1 MIEDFRSATCPTDL
15 VADVCIIGAGP
26 AGISLALELAGT
38 PWRVCL
44 VEGGGLHSE
53 AASQALNE
61 GESVGPHRFDPSHSR
76 LRVLGGATRLW
87 GGGCIPLSAI
97 EMAPREWMAGSGWPI
112 GWDELASYYTRA
124 NAICRVDPPDFA
136 DGSYRLR
143 ESPGDG
149 RAPPPHL
156 DHRTSRVSPVD
167 FGRVHLDALRA
178 APGIHLLLHA
188 NVMRLEATGNA
199 DAVTR
204 ARIGAVDGRRGT
216 VSARCFVLATGGIE
230 NARLMLLSDDV
241 APRGLGNDH
250 DLVGRYF
257 MDHPRC
263 RLGTFRGGDM
273 DRLARLYSRPL
284 DQANSPAYHQL
295 SLSDDAQRR
304 HRLFS
309 ARARPFAIERTPP
322 TGLSSLRALR
332 ASLRRPAHPEDE
344 GSRVEQVVLDALA
357 QDLPEQVAESAPG
370 AGRGRLALRTALNA
384 RHVLDAGRRKLA
396 RRAVV
401 DTDRVEMVGYF
412 EQAPNRDSRIRLSD
426 QRDALGLRKV
436 QVDWRMSA
444 TDDANIRA
452 TSELIGRDVAAHF
465 NCEFEPADW
474 LRDPAATPTL
484 HGTAHHMGTT
494 RMSDSPS
501 DGVVDRQCRVHGVDN
516 LYVAGSSVFP
526 TGGWSFPT
534 LTIVALALRISD
546 ELRARLPDLQ
556 MLAML

>member
-26 AGISLALELAGT
+26 AGISLAMELAGT
-38 PWRVCL
+38 PWTVCL
-44 VEGGGLHSE
+44 VEGGGLGSE

-61 GESVGPHRFDPSHSR
+61 GESVGPHPFDPAHSR
-76 LRVLGGATRLW
+76 LRALGGASRLW

-97 EMAPREWMAGSGWPI
+97 EMAPRDWLPDSGWPI
-112 GWDELASYYTRA
+112 GWEELAPYYARA
-124 NAICRVDPPDFA
+124 NQACRVEPGDFA

-143 ESPGDG
+143 EALRDSH
-149 RAPPPHL
+149 APPPHL
-156 DHRTSRVSPVD
+156 EHRTSRVSPLD
-167 FGRVHLDALRA
+167 FGRAHLDTLRA
-178 APGIHLLLHA
+178 APGIQLLVHA
-188 NVMRLEATGNA
+188 NVLRLDATGNA

-204 ARIGAVDGRRGT
+204 AQIGSLDGRRGT

-241 APRGLGNDH
+241 APRGLGNER

-263 RLGTFRGGDM
+263 RLGTFRGGRM
-273 DRLARLYSRPL
+273 DQLARLYSRPV
-284 DQANSPAYHQL
+284 DQASSPAYHQL
-295 SLSDDAQRR
+295 SLSDDAQRQ

-332 ASLRRPAHPEDE
+332 ASLRRAAQPDDE
-344 GSRVEQVVLDALA
+344 GSRVEESLLEALA
-357 QDLPEQVAESAPG
+357 QDLPEQVAAPWRG
-370 AGRGRLALRTALNA
+370 TSRGRLALRTALNA

-426 QRDALGLRKV
+426 RRDALGLRKV
-436 QVDWRMSA
+436 EVDWRMSA

-465 NCEFEPADW
+465 DCEFEPADW
-474 LRDPAATPTL
+474 LRDPAATPLL

-494 RMSDSPS
+494 RMADSPT